1 VNSVFKIAAVSIAV
15 GVLVLACK
23 LAAAEVS
30 GSTALF
36 SDALESIV
44 NILSSG
50 IALYALHI
58 GAKPADDTHQ
68 YGHAKAE
75 LISAV
80 ATGAMILVAALVI
93 FQRAGMEILHPKPL
107 LKLVGGLGLGL
118 VLNAFAGVFNLLWAL
133 YLQHTARRARSPA
146 LAADAQHLFSDVL
159 TTIGVLVA
167 MLAAGLLGWP
177 VLDPLVALVI
187 AGQITWMGSKTIMA
201 SISGLL
207 DEAPPPDV
215 TARMEEMV
223 REHGAGA
230 IEAHDFR
237 MRQAGRSSFL
247 EFHLVV
253 PGRMSVDEA
262 HEICDRIERAMKQ
275 ELPGVV
281 ITIHVEPESKAK
293 HEGILVR

>member
-1 VNSVFKIAAVSIAV
+1 MNSVFKIAAVSIAV